1 MSEWLFELHRP
12 VRVTVTDITF
22 RDGANL
28 QSVGYPEFNTKRNS
42 SLLLFKDF
50 AFILGNTELTL
61 LNDPVCGYVFILCQ
75 QLTSTASLYIGNRGL

>member
-12 VRVTVTDITF
+12 VRVTETDITF
-22 RDGANL
+22 RNGANL

-42 SLLLFKDF
+42 SLLLFKNF
-50 AFILGNTELTL
+50 AFTLGNTVFSIKLTL

-75 QLTSTASLYIGNRGL
+75 